1 MRYFTLLLICFLL
14 NACSSEKTV
23 SQKSFSP
30 ESYTIEQFYNNTRV
44 TGGTFNHDA
53 SKILLSSNET
63 GIYNVKSIALGDLKE
78 NVLTTSGDES
88 IFAESFFPNDDRFL
102 FSADKGGNEI
112 DHIYMQDTNG
122 AVKELTTGEKEK
134 AGFRRWRKNLKE
146 FYYSSNGRN
155 PSAFDI
161 LKMDIEN
168 FTPELF
174 YQNDDGRDLALISD
188 DEMYLVLIESV
199 TTSSN
204 NMFLVNKT
212 NGNEIQLN
220 KDGAGISHSPQYF
233 SQDGK
238 SFYYLTDEGKEF
250 TYLVK
255 YNLAD
260 GTTEQ
265 VYGADWDIWY
275 AYESWNGKYRVIG
288 INDDAKTVV
297 KLFDA
302 KSGNELK
309 FPDVEGKSV
318 SSVSFSRDES
328 KMRMVAA
335 STTSTSDIYVYNF
348 DSKDLKRITNT
359 LNEQLKEDQLVE
371 GQIVR
376 FPSFDGLEIPA
387 TFYKPHQASADNKVP
402 ALVLVHGGP
411 GGQTRLNFNEMVQY
425 LVNQGYVV
433 LGVNN
438 RGSSGYGKTFYKMDD
453 QNHGDKDLK
462 DCIWAKK
469 YMQGLDYVDA
479 DKIGIIGG
487 SYGGYMVM
495 AALTFAPE
503 EFDVGVNIFGVT
515 NWLRTLKSIPPWWGS
530 FKDALYKEMGD
541 PNTADSVRLHNISP
555 LFHTEKVTKPLMVL
569 QGANDPRVLQVESDE
584 IVAGVK
590 KNGVPV
596 EYVLFPDEGHGFVK
610 KENQIKAYGEVNA
623 FLEKYLKG
631 KTLD

>member
-1 MRYFTLLLICFLL
+1 M
-14 NACSSEKTV
+14 SEK
-23 SQKSFSP
+23 
-30 ESYTIEQFYNNTRV
+30 
-44 TGGTFNHDA
+44 
-53 SKILLSSNET
+53 ILT
-63 GIYNVKSIALGDLKE
+63 Q
-78 NVLTTSGDES
+78 SGDES
-88 IFAESFFPNDDRFL
+88 IFAESFFPHDDRFL

-122 AVKELTTGEKEK
+122 EVTELTTGENEK
-134 AGFRRWRKNLKE
+134 AGFRRWHKNLKE
-146 FYYSSNGRN
+146 FYFSSNGRN
-155 PSAFDI
+155 PNAFDV
-161 LKMDIEN
+161 LKMDIST
-168 FTPELF
+168 FTPKMF
-174 YQNDDGRDLALISD
+174 YQNDENKDLSLISD
-188 DEMYLVLIESV
+188 DEKYLVLTESV

-204 NMFLVNKT
+204 NMYLLNRA
-212 NGNEIQLN
+212 NGEQTQLN
-220 KDGAGISHSPQYF
+220 KSGAGVNHGPQYF

-255 YNLAD
+255 YDIDKGNKE
-260 GTTEQ
+260 T
-265 VYGADWDIWY
+265 VYAADWDIWY
-275 AYESWNGKYRVIG
+275 AYESWNGKYRVVG

-297 KLFDA
+297 KLFNA
-302 KSGNELK
+302 SSGEELK
-309 FPDVEGKSV
+309 FPDVEDKSV
-318 SSVSFSRDES
+318 SSVSFSRDETM
-328 KMRMVAA
+328 MRLVA
-335 STTSTSDIYVYNF
+335 SNTTSSSDIYIYDFTTKN
-348 DSKDLKRITNT
+348 LKRITNT
-359 LNEQLKEDQLVE
+359 LNKELKEDHLVE

-387 TFYKPHQASADNKVP
+387 TFFKPHQASADNKVP

-411 GGQTRLNFNEMVQY
+411 GGQTRLNFNEMVQF

-438 RGSSGYGKTFYKMDD
+438 RGSSGYGKSFYKMDD

-469 YMQGLDYVDA
+469 YMQTLDYVDG
-479 DKIGIIGG
+479 DRIGIIGG

-495 AALTFAPE
+495 AALSFAPE

-541 PNTADSVRLHNISP
+541 PNTADSVRLYNISP

-569 QGANDPRVLQVESDE
+569 QGANDPRVLQVESGE
-584 IVAGVK
+584 IVAGVR

-610 KENQIKAYGEVNA
+610 KENQIKAYGDVNK